1 MSTCGCAEVDRLAA
15 ALRFRRPRPVDP
27 DEVAVV
33 LEANGFTD
41 GLAVDGYRQPGLFA
55 LAEQV
60 LHRLCIC
67 RVDCSGRAGWDW
79 RGLGRWR
86 LVVARL
92 VAFAALAAVGWRTA
106 LPVLLALPLG
116 EVLVAWH
123 GGHARHG
130 FAHYADR
137 SLLVRHLRGVG
148 WRALLAL
155 VPPVLVATGLLAA
168 AGHLP
173 AGRPLASVTAGHAAV
188 GVLFAGWYGLL
199 LLLAARRRLMP
210 AVVIVGVAGALVP
223 LLGMWPVVVGYLL
236 GLVVAAL
243 ALFDPRRFSGS

>member
-1 MSTCGCAEVDRLAA
+1 VTSCGCAEVDRLAA
-15 ALRFRRPRPVDP
+15 AVRFRRPRPVDP

-33 LEANGFTD
+33 LETNGFTD
-41 GLAVDGYRQPGLFA
+41 GLAVNGYRQPGVFA

-60 LHRLCIC
+60 LRRLCSC

-86 LVVARL
+86 LVIARL
-92 VAFAALAAVGWRTA
+92 VALVALVAVGWRTA

-116 EVLVAWH
+116 ELLVAWH
-123 GGHARHG
+123 GGQARHG

-137 SLLVRHLRGVG
+137 SLLVRHLRAVG

-155 VPPVLVATGLLAA
+155 VPPVLVATGLLSA

-173 AGRPLASVTAGHAAV
+173 AGRPLAGAAL
-188 GVLFAGWYGLL
+188 GVLLAGWYGLL
-199 LLLAARRRLMP
+199 LLLAARRALGF
-210 AVVIVGVAGALVP
+210 ALLLIVVGGALVP
-223 LLGMWPVVVGYLL
+223 LVGLWPFVGAYLL
-236 GLVVAAL
+236 GLVLAAL
-243 ALFDPRRFSGS
+243 VVLDPRRFPGS